1 MVMTAQEILKDFGKL
16 KDVADLLGVS
26 VQAVQNM
33 KTRKKI
39 PPRHWSR
46 LVEAARAKGLKKL
59 TIEELAKSY
68 GGHA

>member
-1 MVMTAQEILKDFGKL
+1 MVMTAQEILKDFGRL

-39 PPRHWSR
+39 PPRHWPR
-46 LVEAARAKGLKKL
+46 LVAAARTKGIKQI
-59 TIEELAKSY
+59 TIETLANSY
-68 GGHA
+68 AGHA